1 MLKQRVLVALILLP
15 IGVALIF
22 VGGLAYLAMVA
33 FFMAA
38 AVWEYA
44 HMFMAMGRRPARFL
58 MVGAA
63 LAWMLARDIWG
74 FHADAFVLAAVTLVL
89 MVYHLW
95 DYEHQS
101 AETPQSGVDFAV
113 SLSGVVYLGFLGA
126 YMVSLRQL
134 PAGAWWVL
142 LALPVIWIADSGAY
156 FVGRAWGKHKLSPR
170 LSPNKTWE
178 GYLAGVLAGTIGGMV
193 LAWVYP
199 SLEGH
204 AIAGM
209 TPLEGAMLGLL
220 ISALAPLG
228 DLGESMFKR
237 QAGVKDSG
245 HLLPGHGG
253 AFDRVD
259 SWLWAGVLAYY
270 FVLFVT

>member
-44 HMFMAMGRRPARFL
+44 HLFTAIGRRPARFL

-63 LAWMLARDIWG
+63 LVWMIARYVWG
-74 FHADAFVLAAVTLVL
+74 FQADAFVLTAVTLVL

-101 AETPQSGVDFAV
+101 AKAPQSGVDFAV

-170 LSPNKTWE
+170 LSPKKTWE
-178 GYLAGVLAGTIGGMV
+178 GYLAGVLTGTIAGAV

-199 SLEGH
+199 LLAGQ

-209 TPLEGAMLGLL
+209 TPFEGAVLGLL

>member
-1 MLKQRVLVALILLP
+1 MLKQRVLVAVVLLP
-15 IGVALIF
+15 IGIALIF
-22 VGGLAYLAMVA
+22 AGGLAYLAMVA

-44 HMFMAMGRRPARFL
+44 NLFAAVGRRPARGL
-58 MVGAA
+58 MVAGA
-63 LAWMLARDIWG
+63 LAWMLARYWG
-74 FHADAFVLAAVTLVL
+74 GFRYDTLVL
-89 MVYHLW
+89 AVVTLALMAYHLW
-95 DYEHQS
+95 AYEHQGD
-101 AETPQSGVDFAV
+101 AHPEGGTDFAV

-126 YMVSLRQL
+126 YMISLRQF

-142 LALPVIWIADSGAY
+142 LALPIIWIADSGAY
-156 FVGRAWGKHKLSPR
+156 FAGRAWGKHKLSPR
-170 LSPNKTWE
+170 LSPKKTWE
-178 GYLAGVLAGTIGGMV
+178 GYLAGVLTGTAAGAG
-193 LAWVYP
+193 LAAVY
-199 SLEGH
+199 
-204 AIAGM
+204 AGLASQPIVGL
-209 TPLEGAMLGLL
+209 TPASGALLGLL
-220 ISALAPLG
+220 ISTLAPLG

-270 FVLFVT
+270 FVLFVS